1 VRSIEIKRQIDGKT
15 MEEVSALI
23 SDAWRADGARPLNDH
38 LWLDLREGGRSGF
51 AGVISRDLDHEH
63 LLGYCQVSRGN
74 ESWSL
79 DLIVHPHHRYDSME
93 IAPELLKAALD
104 IVSSEGGGHVHWWV
118 FEPNNI
124 HRQLAKEAGLTTGR
138 QLLQMRR
145 SLPLPGELADT
156 VRDFTV
162 DSFITGVDEDAWLG
176 VNNAAFSSHPE
187 QGGWTTDIIES
198 RINEEWFDP
207 QGLLMHW
214 ENEKL
219 LGFCWTKI
227 HADTDPPMGEIYVVA
242 VDPKIAGRGLGK
254 RLTIAGLNYMAAKG
268 ISTAMLYVD
277 NDNHAAI
284 SVYRSLGFIAHHSE
298 HAFVGDIASV

>member
-1 VRSIEIKRQIDGKT
+1 MDAKT

-51 AGVISRDLDHEH
+51 AGVISRDVDHAH

-79 DLIVHPHHRYDSME
+79 DLIIHPHHRYDSMD

-124 HRQLAKEAGLTTGR
+124 HRELARETGLTAGR

-145 SLPLPGELADT
+145 SLPLPAEFADELNGFHT
-156 VRDFTV
+156 
-162 DSFITGVDEDAWLG
+162 DSFVVGVNEEAWLA
-176 VNNAAFSSHPE
+176 VNNAAFSTHPE
-187 QGGWTTDIIES
+187 QGGWTTEVIEA
-198 RINEEWFDP
+198 RISEPWFDP
-207 QGLLMHW
+207 HGLLMHW
-214 ENEKL
+214 DGDKL

-227 HADTDPPMGEIYVVA
+227 HSDTAPPIGEIYVVA
-242 VDPKIAGRGLGK
+242 VDPTIRGRGLGK
-254 RLTIAGLNYMAAKG
+254 RLTIAGLEHMSSKG
-268 ISTAMLYVD
+268 ITTAMLYVD

-284 SVYRSLGFIAHHSE
+284 SVYRSLGFVAHHSE
-298 HAFVGDIASV
+298 HAFVGDISSI